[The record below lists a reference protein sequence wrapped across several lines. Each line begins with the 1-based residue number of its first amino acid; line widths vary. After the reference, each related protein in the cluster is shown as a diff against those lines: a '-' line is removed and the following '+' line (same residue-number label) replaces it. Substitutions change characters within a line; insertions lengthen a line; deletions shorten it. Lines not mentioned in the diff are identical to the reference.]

1 MTDYLILFLIVFGVN
16 LMPAFGPPTWTIIAL
31 YVFNGDLSVPATV
44 VVAAVAAATG
54 RYLLARVFKH
64 LGSYLPDKMRRNL
77 KAARSALEQGR
88 WSSIM
93 AIGLFA
99 LSPVPSAQLF
109 EAAGLTGVRLIS
121 FTVAFFLGRTVAYSM
136 YALTAKGMR
145 ESSIGESF
153 QSALTSPYGI
163 VSQLVMIILLTLL
176 VQIDWERILNSKPND
191 NE

>member
-64 LGSYLPDKMRRNL
+64 LSNYLPEKMRRNL
-77 KAARSALEQGR
+77 TAARSALEQGR
-88 WSSIM
+88 RSSIM